1 MFCEE
6 REALPQ
12 CRAAHQDK
20 DRMNFLLY
28 MLGRGCRSSPST
40 RPMPR
45 EVLFAQAARLAA
57 DADLPGAL
65 RLYDRLA
72 SSGRSPMDLLIR
84 GHLHLL
90 TGDPRAASHDFARGA
105 QRLLSRCD
113 DPAACAESTSADA
126 PADTSVER
134 LMARAHSC
142 LQRGRFVRA
151 ADILHETRRLLDVL
165 LSAQTALFVAELRL
179 GKPAPHH
186 PATLAPLLPL
196 ARLGDIALRLL
207 ARTHLAAHLAD
218 SLRQR
223 KLRDDLA
230 TWATTAQSI
239 DALLASEFQRLL
251 GATRAAPAIAE
262 GHFRLGLIA
271 RVVSPQRLDIAHRAF
286 SHTLA
291 LHPSHISSA
300 ALLAA
305 GQLQRNESIDSAAID
320 TAFTVSPAMLKTY
333 AAFAQASTEP
343 APFDTAV
350 DLLCAD
356 LPSDALRTAARANLA
371 FALSELSILD
381 PARAAWREAVPA

>member
-186 PATLAPLLPL
+186 PAT
-196 ARLGDIALRLL
+196 
-207 ARTHLAAHLAD
+207 
-218 SLRQR
+218 
-223 KLRDDLA
+223 
-230 TWATTAQSI
+230 
-239 DALLASEFQRLL
+239 
-251 GATRAAPAIAE
+251 RAAPAIAE